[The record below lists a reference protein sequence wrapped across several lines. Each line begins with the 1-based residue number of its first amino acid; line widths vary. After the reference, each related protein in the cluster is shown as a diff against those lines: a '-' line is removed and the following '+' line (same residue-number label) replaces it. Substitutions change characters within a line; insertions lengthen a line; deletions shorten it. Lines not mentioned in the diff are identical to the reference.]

1 MGHLTS
7 SQRPSTSLL
16 QSWRSWRTPSWRTW
30 PSWSSC
36 SASGASSCLSSSRD
50 GVRPCSHVL
59 LLTGDCSGKIRN
71 LIPYQPYQPACLE
84 EISHQLERRQS
95 DRKTKVTSLEVCGR
109 CRSPPSTGHRDT
121 SLADLVVQVRR
132 DGNKSHSTAALSSQS
147 ANKVTPQSQVS
158 SSKSLI
164 SSLRIFQD
172 SSAHQ
177 IRRLHVFQNSRML

>member
-16 QSWRSWRTPSWRTW
+16 LVRLEWHFPPLNIFVQSWPSWRTPSWRTW
-30 PSWSSC
+30 RSWSSC
-36 SASGASSCLSSSRD
+36 WASGASSCLSSSRD
-50 GVRPCSHVL
+50 GVRHCSHVL

-71 LIPYQPYQPACLE
+71 LIPYQPYQPASLG

-109 CRSPPSTGHRDT
+109 CRSPPSTGQRET

-132 DGNKSHSTAALSSQS
+132 NGNKSHSTAALSSQP
-147 ANKVTPQSQVS
+147 ANKVTPQSQV
-158 SSKSLI
+158 
-164 SSLRIFQD
+164 RF
-172 SSAHQ
+172 
-177 IRRLHVFQNSRML
+177 F